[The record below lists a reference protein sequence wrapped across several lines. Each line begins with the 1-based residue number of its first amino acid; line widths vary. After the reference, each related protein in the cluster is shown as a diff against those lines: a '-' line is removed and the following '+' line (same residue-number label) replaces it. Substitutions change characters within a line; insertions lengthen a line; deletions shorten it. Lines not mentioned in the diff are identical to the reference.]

1 MSAALWE
8 TFSSELPVSWSSS
21 FWFFDASTSTPGNIV
36 TRRMIFSP
44 MKFLDGQI
52 HQSTTVLVLPHEY
65 SIPDFHVVQASLR
78 ILFDV
83 HVDWKMCIDVSHLV
97 LEAFRDPNNQ
107 VVDNSFHR
115 AECRNI
121 FSSAMV

>member
-1 MSAALWE
+1 MSAALCE
-8 TFSSELPVSWSSS
+8 TFSRELPVSWSSS

-44 MKFLDGQI
+44 MKFLDGEI
-52 HQSTTVLVLPHEY
+52 HQSTTVLVLPDKY

-78 ILFDV
+78 ILFNV

-107 VVDNSFHR
+107 VIDNSFHR
-115 AECRNI
+115 AKCRNI